1 MDNPTFQSNDELGL
15 KQRKGGAEQPHHNL
29 IKDTGGRV
37 SDSGTSTPTSN
48 GDDGSRS
55 RSNSDDATSSNPRN
69 DGMERDVSTPNDALH
84 LERRVGLVSG
94 VALIVGT
101 MIGSGIFVSPST
113 LLVKTKS
120 PGLFLVIWA
129 ACGLL
134 STLGALSY
142 AELGTMITESGAEY
156 AYYRHAFG
164 SLPAFIF
171 SWVCTLVLKPS
182 QLAIICLAFAK
193 YTVEAF
199 VSECE
204 PPIFIIQILCVAII
218 GALCYAEL
226 GTLIPKS
233 GGEYIYFKEAFD
245 SPRHRFWGPVMS
257 FLFAWV
263 SVILLRTS
271 SMAIISLAFAE
282 YSVAPLMS
290 TLQFCWPDDYQYT
303 LTRLLAALCICNVKL
318 ATKVQNIF
326 TAAKLVAIAIIIA
339 GGLYM
344 IGIGNTQ
351 YLSQGFEGSTT
362 SFGDIATAFYS
373 GLWAYDGWNNLNYV
387 TEELKNPFVNL
398 PRSIMIGIPLTTAC
412 YVLVNVAYLAVL
424 SPTEMMQS
432 EAVAVTFGTRALGTL
447 AWLMPLAVC
456 ISCFG
461 SANGTLFVGG
471 RLCYVASREGHL
483 VDVLSYVHIRRL
495 TPSPALLFNSAVAL
509 MMIIPGDIA
518 SLIDFFSFTAWIFY
532 GAAMLALIV
541 MRFTKKDAPRP
552 YKVPIIIPV
561 IVLIISV
568 YLVIGPIVDNPKI
581 EYLYATLF
589 ILAGFLLYVPFVYYK
604 KVLPGMSYVTTFL
617 QLLLEVAPSTAIAE
631 D

>member
-1 MDNPTFQSNDELGL
+1 MGARTIARLTGSETCDDHVIIQSSALFPERMVQHVTALPI
-15 KQRKGGAEQPHHNL
+15 GGAEQPHHSL
-29 IKDTGGRV
+29 FKDTGV
-37 SDSGTSTPTSN
+37 SDSGTTTPTSN

-69 DGMERDVSTPNDALH
+69 DGMERNVSTPNDALH

-129 ACGLL
+129 ACGIL

-218 GALCYAEL
+218 G
-226 GTLIPKS
+226 LITFINCFS
-233 GGEYIYFKEAFD
+233 
-245 SPRHRFWGPVMS
+245 
-257 FLFAWV
+257 
-263 SVILLRTS
+263 
-271 SMAIISLAFAE
+271 
-282 YSVAPLMS
+282 
-290 TLQFCWPDDYQYT
+290 
-303 LTRLLAALCICNVKL
+303 VKL
-318 ATKVQNIF
+318 ATKVQNVF

-398 PRSIMIGIPLTTAC
+398 PRSIMIGIPLTTVC

-432 EAVAVTFGTRALGTL
+432 EAVAVTFGTRALGAL

-589 ILAGFLLYVPFVYYK
+589 ILAGFFLYIPFVYYK
-604 KVLPGMSYVTTFL
+604 KVLPGMSYITTFM
-617 QLLLEVAPSTAIAE
+617 QLLLEVAPSTAMAE

>member
-1 MDNPTFQSNDELGL
+1 MDNPGFHTNDEVDLH
-15 KQRKGGAEQPHHNL
+15 KRKGGAEQPHHSL
-29 IKDTGGRV
+29 FKDTGV
-37 SDSGTSTPTSN
+37 SDSGTTTPTSN

-69 DGMERDVSTPNDALH
+69 DGLERNVSTPNDALH

-134 STLGALSY
+134 STLVLSPCVRL
-142 AELGTMITESGAEY
+142 AAGLHI
-156 AYYRHAFG
+156 
-164 SLPAFIF
+164 
-171 SWVCTLVLKPS
+171 
-182 QLAIICLAFAK
+182 QL
-193 YTVEAF
+193 VEAF

-204 PPIFIIQILCVAII
+204 PPIHIIQILCVAII
-218 GALCYAEL
+218 G
-226 GTLIPKS
+226 LITFINCFS
-233 GGEYIYFKEAFD
+233 
-245 SPRHRFWGPVMS
+245 
-257 FLFAWV
+257 
-263 SVILLRTS
+263 
-271 SMAIISLAFAE
+271 
-282 YSVAPLMS
+282 
-290 TLQFCWPDDYQYT
+290 
-303 LTRLLAALCICNVKL
+303 VKL

-424 SPTEMMQS
+424 SPTEMMES
-432 EAVAVTFGTRALGTL
+432 EAVAVTFGTRALGAL

-604 KVLPGMSYVTTFL
+604 KVLPGMSYITTFL
-617 QLLLEVAPSTAIAE
+617 QLLLEVAPSTAMAE

>member
-1 MDNPTFQSNDELGL
+1 
-15 KQRKGGAEQPHHNL
+15 
-29 IKDTGGRV
+29 
-37 SDSGTSTPTSN
+37 
-48 GDDGSRS
+48 
-55 RSNSDDATSSNPRN
+55 
-69 DGMERDVSTPNDALH
+69 MERDVSTPNDALH

-199 VSECE
+199 VTECE

-218 GALCYAEL
+218 G
-226 GTLIPKS
+226 LITFINCFS
-233 GGEYIYFKEAFD
+233 
-245 SPRHRFWGPVMS
+245 
-257 FLFAWV
+257 
-263 SVILLRTS
+263 
-271 SMAIISLAFAE
+271 
-282 YSVAPLMS
+282 
-290 TLQFCWPDDYQYT
+290 
-303 LTRLLAALCICNVKL
+303 VKL

-617 QLLLEVAPSTAIAE
+617 QLLLEVAPSTSMAE

>member
-1 MDNPTFQSNDELGL
+1 MDNPGFHTNDEVDLH
-15 KQRKGGAEQPHHNL
+15 KRKGGAEQPHHSL
-29 IKDTGGRV
+29 FKDTGV
-37 SDSGTSTPTSN
+37 SDSGTTTPTSN

-69 DGMERDVSTPNDALH
+69 DGLERNVSTPNDALH

-204 PPIFIIQILCVAII
+204 PPIHIIQILCVAII
-218 GALCYAEL
+218 G
-226 GTLIPKS
+226 LITFINCFS
-233 GGEYIYFKEAFD
+233 
-245 SPRHRFWGPVMS
+245 
-257 FLFAWV
+257 
-263 SVILLRTS
+263 
-271 SMAIISLAFAE
+271 
-282 YSVAPLMS
+282 
-290 TLQFCWPDDYQYT
+290 
-303 LTRLLAALCICNVKL
+303 VKL

-424 SPTEMMQS
+424 SPTEMMES
-432 EAVAVTFGTRALGTL
+432 EAVAVTFGTRALGAL

-604 KVLPGMSYVTTFL
+604 KVLPGMSYITTFL
-617 QLLLEVAPSTAIAE
+617 QLLLEVAPSTAMAE

>member
-1 MDNPTFQSNDELGL
+1 MSARTIGSYTGSETCNDHVVIQSSALFPERMVQHVTALPI
-15 KQRKGGAEQPHHNL
+15 GGAEQPHHSL
-29 IKDTGGRV
+29 FKDTGV
-37 SDSGTSTPTSN
+37 SDSGTTTPTSN

-69 DGMERDVSTPNDALH
+69 DGMERNVSTPNDALH
-84 LERRVGLVSG
+84 LERRVKLFNCPVGLVSG

-218 GALCYAEL
+218 G
-226 GTLIPKS
+226 LITFINCFS
-233 GGEYIYFKEAFD
+233 
-245 SPRHRFWGPVMS
+245 
-257 FLFAWV
+257 
-263 SVILLRTS
+263 
-271 SMAIISLAFAE
+271 
-282 YSVAPLMS
+282 
-290 TLQFCWPDDYQYT
+290 
-303 LTRLLAALCICNVKL
+303 VKL
-318 ATKVQNIF
+318 ATKVQNVF

-432 EAVAVTFGTRALGTL
+432 EAVAVTFGTRALGAL

-589 ILAGFLLYVPFVYYK
+589 ILAGFFLYVPFVYYK
-604 KVLPGMSYVTTFL
+604 KVLPGMSYITTFL
-617 QLLLEVAPSTAIAE
+617 QLLLEVAPSTAMAE

>member
-1 MDNPTFQSNDELGL
+1 MDNPTFQANDELDL
-15 KQRKGGAEQPHHNL
+15 HQRKGGAEQPHHSL
-29 IKDTGGRV
+29 IKDTVGRV

-199 VSECE
+199 VTECE

-218 GALCYAEL
+218 G
-226 GTLIPKS
+226 LITFINCFS
-233 GGEYIYFKEAFD
+233 
-245 SPRHRFWGPVMS
+245 
-257 FLFAWV
+257 
-263 SVILLRTS
+263 
-271 SMAIISLAFAE
+271 
-282 YSVAPLMS
+282 
-290 TLQFCWPDDYQYT
+290 
-303 LTRLLAALCICNVKL
+303 VKL

-617 QLLLEVAPSTAIAE
+617 QLLLEVAPSTSMAE

>member
-1 MDNPTFQSNDELGL
+1 MRRRRSRRRRMGARTIARLTGSETCDDHVIIQSSALFPERMVQHVTALPI
-15 KQRKGGAEQPHHNL
+15 GGAEQPHHSL
-29 IKDTGGRV
+29 FKDTGV
-37 SDSGTSTPTSN
+37 SDSGTTTPTSN

-69 DGMERDVSTPNDALH
+69 DGMERNVSTPNDALH
-84 LERRVGLVSG
+84 LERRVKLFNCTVGLVSG

-129 ACGLL
+129 ACGIL

-156 AYYRHAFG
+156 A
-164 SLPAFIF
+164 
-171 SWVCTLVLKPS
+171 
-182 QLAIICLAFAK
+182 LAIICLAFAK

-218 GALCYAEL
+218 G
-226 GTLIPKS
+226 LITFINCFS
-233 GGEYIYFKEAFD
+233 
-245 SPRHRFWGPVMS
+245 
-257 FLFAWV
+257 
-263 SVILLRTS
+263 
-271 SMAIISLAFAE
+271 
-282 YSVAPLMS
+282 
-290 TLQFCWPDDYQYT
+290 
-303 LTRLLAALCICNVKL
+303 VKL
-318 ATKVQNIF
+318 ATKVQNVF

-398 PRSIMIGIPLTTAC
+398 PRSIMIGIPLTTVC

-432 EAVAVTFGTRALGTL
+432 EAVAVDWGNRLLGPMAFLMPLGVILSTFGAGNGSLFTAGRLILISVFFIDQNCLHYNLLKLLESWYSINAFLHATFGTRALGAL

-589 ILAGFLLYVPFVYYK
+589 ILAGFFLYIPFVYYK
-604 KVLPGMSYVTTFL
+604 KVLPGMSYITTFM
-617 QLLLEVAPSTAIAE
+617 QLLLEVAPSTAMAE

>member
-1 MDNPTFQSNDELGL
+1 MRRRRSRRRRMGARTIARLTGSETCDDHVIIQSSALFPERMVQHVTALPI
-15 KQRKGGAEQPHHNL
+15 GGAEQPHHSL
-29 IKDTGGRV
+29 FKDTGV
-37 SDSGTSTPTSN
+37 SDSGTTTPTSN

-69 DGMERDVSTPNDALH
+69 DGMERNVSTPNDALH

-129 ACGLL
+129 ACGIL

-218 GALCYAEL
+218 G
-226 GTLIPKS
+226 LITFINCFS
-233 GGEYIYFKEAFD
+233 
-245 SPRHRFWGPVMS
+245 
-257 FLFAWV
+257 
-263 SVILLRTS
+263 
-271 SMAIISLAFAE
+271 
-282 YSVAPLMS
+282 
-290 TLQFCWPDDYQYT
+290 
-303 LTRLLAALCICNVKL
+303 VKL
-318 ATKVQNIF
+318 ATKVQNVF

-398 PRSIMIGIPLTTAC
+398 PRSIMIGIPLTTVC

-432 EAVAVTFGTRALGTL
+432 EAVAVTFGTRALGAL

-589 ILAGFLLYVPFVYYK
+589 ILAGFFLYIPFVYYK
-604 KVLPGMSYVTTFL
+604 KVLPGMSYITTFM
-617 QLLLEVAPSTAIAE
+617 QLLLEVAPSTAMAE